1 MSVITV
7 FRRAGCGGRYIA
19 ENVAR
24 SLGYHLS
31 DYQTAGSVLREY
43 GLVQFPEIYGSV
55 PDFWDHFTGRG
66 SERDEINSMLR
77 LVTLAQ
83 ARHGNVVML
92 GRGCF
97 VPLQGFSDVL
107 NVHLKAPLPVR
118 IKRVMDKHQTT
129 FDEAAAFIEEKDALV
144 DTFVRTSYGLSPD
157 DAALFDVVIDTGT
170 VEPDAAVR
178 WLVEAAGALK
188 SGRDEGATT
197 AAIPVD
203 SVLAGIVSRELG
215 CSDNHQ

>member
-1 MSVITV
+1 VSVITV

-19 ENVAR
+19 ESLAR
-24 SLGYHLS
+24 TLGYHLS

-43 GLVQFPEIYGSV
+43 GLVEFPEIYGSV

-97 VPLQGFSDVL
+97 APLQGLSDVL

-118 IKRVMDKHQTT
+118 IERVMSEHQLTS
-129 FDEAAAFIEEKDALV
+129 DEAAEFIKEKDALV
-144 DTFVRTSYGLSPD
+144 DGFVRTSYGSSPD
-157 DAALFDVVIDTGT
+157 DATLFDLVIDTGK
-170 VEPDAAVR
+170 VELDSAIR
-178 WLVEAAGALK
+178 WLAEAAGALK
-188 SGRDEGATT
+188 SGSDAGGTA

-203 SVLAGIVSRELG
+203 SVLAGIVSRQLG
-215 CSDNHQ
+215 CSDSHE

>member
-1 MSVITV
+1 VSVITV

-19 ENVAR
+19 ESLAQ

-31 DYQTAGSVLREY
+31 DYQTAGRVLREY
-43 GLVQFPEIYGSV
+43 GLVQFPEIYGSA
-55 PDFWDHFTGRG
+55 PDFWDHFTRRG

-77 LVTLAQ
+77 LVTLAT

-97 VPLQGFSDVL
+97 APLQSLSDVL

-118 IKRVMDKHQTT
+118 IKRVMNEHQMTS
-129 FDEAAAFIEEKDALV
+129 DEAAEFIEEKDALV
-144 DTFVRTSYGLSPD
+144 DDFARTSYGLSPD
-157 DAALFDVVIDTGT
+157 DATLFDLVIDTGK
-170 VEPDAAVR
+170 VQPESAVR

-188 SGRDEGATT
+188 SGSDDGATT

-215 CSDNHQ
+215 CSDNHG

>member
-19 ENVAR
+19 ESLAQ
-24 SLGYHLS
+24 SLGYHFS

-43 GLVQFPEIYGSV
+43 GLVQFPEIYGSA
-55 PDFWDHFTGRG
+55 PDFWDHFSRRS
-66 SERDEINSMLR
+66 SERNEINSMLR

-97 VPLQGFSDVL
+97 APLQGLSDVL
-107 NVHLKAPLPVR
+107 NVHLKAPLSVR
-118 IKRVMDKHQTT
+118 IKRVMNELQMTY
-129 FDEAAAFIEEKDALV
+129 DEAAEFVEEKDALV
-144 DTFVRTSYGLSPD
+144 DDFARTSYGLSPD
-157 DAALFDVVIDTGT
+157 DATLFDLVIDTGK
-170 VEPDAAVR
+170 VHPESAVR
-178 WLVEAAGALK
+178 WLIEAASALK
-188 SGRDEGATT
+188 SGSDEGITT

-203 SVLAGIVSRELG
+203 SVLAEIVSRELG
-215 CSDNHQ
+215 CSTNHG